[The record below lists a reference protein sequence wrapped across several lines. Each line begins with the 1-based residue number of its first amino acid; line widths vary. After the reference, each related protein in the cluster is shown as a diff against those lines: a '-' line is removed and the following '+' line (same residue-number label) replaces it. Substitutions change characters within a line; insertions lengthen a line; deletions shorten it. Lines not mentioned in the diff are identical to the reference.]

1 MTPARRPTLENF
13 LTRAVTVCVGAVSVD
28 GSFIGK
34 FDADE
39 LLDFI
44 PLVEVTRIK
53 ANERAMPGQPPVR
66 LADAFVRRHWK
77 QSDANVGL
85 ETELPRTGSTDHMV
99 DDDEEDPERV
109 FTVHTEESGHRCPQT
124 PLTSTRITR
133 AL

>member
-1 MTPARRPTLENF
+1 M
-13 LTRAVTVCVGAVSVD
+13 G

-53 ANERAMPGQPPVR
+53 ANERAMPAQPPVR
-66 LADAFVRRHWK
+66 LADTFVRRHLK
-77 QSDANVGL
+77 QSDAKGSM
-85 ETELPRTGSTDHMV
+85 ETTELPRTGSTDHMV

-109 FTVHTEESGHRCPQT
+109 FTVHTEESGHRCP
-124 PLTSTRITR
+124 PPLLTSMRIAGFVGKVGFYATW
-133 AL
+133 